1 MSFKYEDLNEK
12 LFDKVVTFSYSIGSG
27 LGDPGEIIMLTNDG
41 KEYVIGQEG
50 FEGDWIRPENTFYFM
65 AEAFNTENDS
75 KWIRISREYASE
87 RIYCRKE
94 LQNGIDS
101 IIEDFRKKNE
111 LDNELFNWENLIWQI
126 LGMDSSKIEHIIYDK
141 TKEICER
148 EKEYRKQSEEHFKSV
163 LLKPDFFEWHKL
175 YYNNCIPK
183 DEDTKKYLLQGYY
196 LLLFKKI
203 NTCRIDGSMMS
214 IVFQREQCS
223 EGVEEVNA
231 KVEAYNLFYQ
241 RFEDV
246 RGPLEIPVDKGK
258 SPMKELENSFSG
270 KLFCYSVNTR
280 GKFIRSYNSLE
291 EAKKGAMYWLKV
303 LGGIDSENVIPYG
316 TIRSDTSEI
325 HKREVREAK
334 LYMTFITRY
343 VDVIEII
350 KKYDYPGNAAD
361 EVAEVLEINRD
372 EVGFIYDMFDPVLF
386 SASRLQ
392 TIKTMLGD
400 NL

>member
-1 MSFKYEDLNEK
+1 MNYFRYEDLNKE
-12 LFDKVVTFSYSIGSG
+12 LFDKVVAFSYSIGSG
-27 LGDPGEIIMLTNDG
+27 LGGPGAIIMLTRDS
-41 KEYVIGQEG
+41 KEYFIGQEG
-50 FEGDWIRPENTFYFM
+50 FEYDWLHPANTFPFM
-65 AEAFNTENDS
+65 EEAFNSEDCG
-75 KWIRISREYASE
+75 KWFRISKKYASE

-94 LQNGIDS
+94 LQSQINNV
-101 IIEDFRKKNE
+101 IENYSKKKE
-111 LDNELFNWENLIWQI
+111 LLYDWESMVWQI
-126 LGMDSSKIEHIIYDK
+126 LGIDDIEHIIYDK
-141 TKEICER
+141 TKKIRER
-148 EKEYRKQSEEHFKSV
+148 DEKERKRSEEHFESV
-163 LLKPDFFEWHKL
+163 LLKPDSFEWHKL

-183 DEDTKKYLLQGYY
+183 DEDTEKYLLQGYY

-203 NTCRIDGSMMS
+203 NTCRIDGSMMT
-214 IVFQREQCS
+214 IAFQREQYS
-223 EGVEEVNA
+223 EGVQQMNA

-246 RGPLEIPVDKGK
+246 RGPLEIPVDQGK
-258 SPMKELENSFSG
+258 SPMKELENSFPG
-270 KLFCYSVNTR
+270 KLSCYSVNTR
-280 GKFIRSYNSLE
+280 GKFIRSYSSLV

-303 LGGIDSENVIPYG
+303 WGGIDSENVIPYG
-316 TIRSDTSEI
+316 TIRSDAEEI
-325 HKREVREAK
+325 HKREVREAE

-343 VDVIEII
+343 ADAIEVI

-361 EVAEVLEINRD
+361 EVAEVLGINRD